1 MYRLTDKVPQQMQA
15 VSAWVYEGFSPL
27 AIQDLYLDLI
37 IFIKIIINLYHTE
50 LFIIDKYTYNV

>member
-1 MYRLTDKVPQQMQA
+1 MYRLTDKVPQQIQA

-37 IFIKIIINLYHTE
+37 IFINLYNTE